1 MQSNKLLLFVFII
14 LFAFKAS
21 YGQQN
26 PDYYTKFNNILFNDT
41 KIHNHKSS
49 SYRGL
54 LGFYKKHI
62 SSQDF
67 GHCPYYPSCSS
78 YTFQSIKKKG
88 ILLGIIQGL
97 DRLSRCNRNQ
107 NEHYLHTKNNKLI
120 DLP

>member
-14 LFAFKAS
+14 LFTFKAS
-21 YGQQN
+21 FSQKN
-26 PDYYTKFNNILFNDT
+26 TDYFTKFNNLLLNDVKT
-41 KIHNHKSS
+41 HNHKPNL
-49 SYRGL
+49 YRGL
-54 LGFYKKHI
+54 LGFYKKYI

-88 ILLGIIQGL
+88 FLLGIIQGL

-107 NEHYLHTKNNKLI
+107 NDHYFHTKNNKLI